1 MRTPGQALAPLA
13 TKLMVASRSLR
24 AWRSHPRD
32 LLLRAMS
39 LLPSSPPRALVT
51 GGAGFIG
58 SHLVEHL
65 LQRGAHVTVLDDLS
79 TGTLSNLPR
88 HPRVRFVRGSVMDP
102 ATLRQAGEA
111 DVVYHLAA
119 LVGMRLAAR
128 HRDQA
133 FQVADEGT
141 RNVIAC
147 SGSARLVLFSSSS
160 VYAHAAAGA
169 VDEESVAPPEEL
181 LALDGGVPGYASGKW
196 RLEERGRAAAAEGRD
211 VLVVR
216 PFNVVGPRQTGRYG
230 MVVPTLVGLALRGR
244 PLTVFDD
251 GEQSRCF
258 SHVRT
263 FVRALG
269 ALAACEAS
277 WRPAGFTVNM
287 GAARPTRIAEL
298 SRIVLEETRSES
310 AVEHVDYQAVF
321 PGQRDVRAR
330 VPDTC
335 RCDTLV
341 GAVQWPDAR
350 TIVRDVVSWVR
361 RACTSTPNT

>member
-1 MRTPGQALAPLA
+1 MNP
-13 TKLMVASRSLR
+13 
-24 AWRSHPRD
+24 
-32 LLLRAMS
+32 
-39 LLPSSPPRALVT
+39 PSSSPLRVLVT

-65 LQRGAHVTVLDDLS
+65 LERGAHVTVLDNLS
-79 TGTLSNLPR
+79 TGSLANLPH
-88 HPRVRFVRGSVMDP
+88 HPRIEFIQGSVMDP
-102 ATLRQAGEA
+102 AALGRVGDV

-119 LVGMRLAAR
+119 LVGMRLAAQ

-133 FQVADEGT
+133 FAVADVGT
-141 RNVIAC
+141 RNVISC

-160 VYAHAAAGA
+160 VYAHSAAGA
-169 VDEESVAPPEEL
+169 VDEDAAAPPEEL

-196 RLEERGRAAAAEGRD
+196 RLEEHGRAAAAEGRS

-230 MVVPTLVGLALRGR
+230 MVIPTLVGLALRGR

-258 SHVRT
+258 SHVHT

-269 ALAACEAS
+269 VLAEREES
-277 WRPAGFTVNM
+277 WRPGGLTVNM
-287 GAARPTRIAEL
+287 GADHPTRIADL
-298 SRIVLEETRSES
+298 SRIVLEETRSAS
-310 AVEHVDYQAVF
+310 PVEHLDYQAVF
-321 PGQRDVRAR
+321 PGQCDVRAR
-330 VPDTC
+330 VPDTR
-335 RCDTLV
+335 RCDALV

-350 TIVRDVVSWVR
+350 TIVRDVVSWER
-361 RACTSTPNT
+361 HECASTRNT